1 MNEASEYA
9 SLIDAVLNDD
19 SGGGSATTLYDSDH
33 TTVYKTG
40 SPEPYVVRVSSQR
53 PEERSTHIEILDR
66 IGDLEGLTAGI
77 LHTETREVRGDVRT
91 VDVMTYL
98 PGKLLDHYPS
108 RLEAWGIVEAV
119 YALHTRLRSISPG
132 FAGRG
137 VPRLED
143 ILPGLIAVS
152 EQSSMK
158 SRAETLMEGKRFSAL
173 LATGDPCLIYGD
185 PWPSNFLIDHEMQPP
200 RVRIVD
206 IDPVFFGPAILQPAV
221 LFSACF
227 VASSLLFPTRNS
239 EILDL
244 DALIGFWPEELD
256 RRDSLLMMRVFPI
269 LLSLFKVAESK
280 GHPSRSPQ
288 SLQANL
294 DLLERCLAAIDEY
307 DGRVERPG
315 TERRS
320 PRGP

>member
-1 MNEASEYA
+1 MKKASDFA
-9 SLIDAVLNDD
+9 SLIDAVLNQD
-19 SGGGSATTLYDSDH
+19 SAGDSIAVLYESDH
-33 TTVYKTG
+33 TTVYKTSG
-40 SPEPYVVRVSSQR
+40 PEPYVVRVSPHR
-53 PEERSTHIEILDR
+53 PEERSDHTEILR
-66 IGDLEGLTAGI
+66 SIGDLEGLTAGI
-77 LHTETREVRGDVRT
+77 LHTETREVRGQVRT

-98 PGKLLDHYPS
+98 PGKPLDHYPS
-108 RLEAWGIVEAV
+108 RLEARGIVEAV
-119 YALHTRLRSISPG
+119 YALHRRLRSISPQ
-132 FAGRG
+132 FAECG

-158 SRAETLMEGKRFSAL
+158 SRATTLMESERFSTL

-185 PWPSNFLIDHEMQPP
+185 PWPSNFLSDHQTQPP

-227 VASSLLFPTRNS
+227 VTSSLLFPTEDS

-244 DALIGFWPEELD
+244 QALISFWPEGINDQDTLM
-256 RRDSLLMMRVFPI
+256 MMRVFPI

-280 GHPSRSPQ
+280 SDPSGSPQ
-288 SLQANL
+288 SLRANL

-307 DGRVERPG
+307 DEV
-315 TERRS
+315 
-320 PRGP
+320 